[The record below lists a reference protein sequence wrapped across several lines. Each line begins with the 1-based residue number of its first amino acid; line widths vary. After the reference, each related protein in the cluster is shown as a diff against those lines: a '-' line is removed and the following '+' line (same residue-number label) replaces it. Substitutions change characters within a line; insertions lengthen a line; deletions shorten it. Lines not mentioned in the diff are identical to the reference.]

1 LLARFEVEKQ
11 TPTIAFER
19 LPRSPRSLDRLDPP
33 AGFESRPQTSRQVR
47 VVEKMLD
54 EATEAQRGFRNV
66 AVGSHGKIQAVNL
79 PG

>member
-1 LLARFEVEKQ
+1 
-11 TPTIAFER
+11 
-19 LPRSPRSLDRLDPP
+19 
-33 AGFESRPQTSRQVR
+33 VR

-66 AVGSHGKIQAVNL
+66 AVGSRGKIQAVNL